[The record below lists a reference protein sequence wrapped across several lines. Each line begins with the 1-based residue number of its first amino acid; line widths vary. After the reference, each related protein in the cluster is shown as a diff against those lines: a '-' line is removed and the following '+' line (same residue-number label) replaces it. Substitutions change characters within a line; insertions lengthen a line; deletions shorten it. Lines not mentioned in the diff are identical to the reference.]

1 MDNCPFLVT
10 KLKVQVLPCVI
21 AFINGIGA
29 DRIIGFEG
37 LGRTPD
43 DFTTRDLEARL
54 INAGVLARTKVNQED
69 ERLRQRRQR
78 DARQDE
84 SDEDWD

>member
-21 AFINGIGA
+21 AFIDGIGA

-54 INAGVLARTKVNQED
+54 IRAGVLARSKVNEED
-69 ERLRQRRQR
+69 ERIRQRKQR
-78 DARQDE
+78 DARQQE